1 MNEINILIVEDEK
14 NIREVIKV
22 YLEKE
27 NYNVFTAEDGEMA
40 LEVFDDEEIHLI
52 VLDLMLPKLSG
63 EKVCSSIR
71 AKSDVPIIMLTA
83 KVDEDDKI
91 EGLSIG
97 ADDYVTKPFSPRELV
112 SRIKSLLRRSY
123 RGSKPLA
130 EKMTFNNGDLEIDMK
145 KMLVLKKGQNV
156 HLTTNEFKVL
166 MTLLTHPGQIFSREQ
181 LIQSSFGYEYDGF
194 DRTIDTYIKNIRQ
207 KIEDDPKKPTYI
219 ITVYGIGYKFEVI

>member
-40 LEVFDDEEIHLI
+40 LEIFDDEEIHLI